1 MTLGFRVLHL
11 YFPRSG
17 VIMAMG
23 LNSATGNDHIGT
35 LALLAYETL
44 ACDHIISATCRI

>member
-1 MTLGFRVLHL
+1 
-11 YFPRSG
+11 
-17 VIMAMG
+17 MAMG